1 MSSYSLSV
9 KPIDEYISAVIAGIC
24 RSISVVSLFALVLV
38 VTGCGP
44 SFNFQ
49 GEWKGNRKIA
59 VLPGE
64 NPAIAN
70 TLGQVTIQV
79 DSVGFKMKE
88 AGIPLEGTIRYEDG
102 KAFLRVETRL
112 GRPLSK
118 EPQEV
123 QDQFKEIILTPRSD
137 GKIDYYD
144 PGGKI
149 PEPLTLQRTEPK

>member
-24 RSISVVSLFALVLV
+24 RSISAVSLFALVLV

-44 SFNFQ
+44 SFNFH

-59 VLPGE
+59 VIPGE

-70 TLGQVTIQV
+70 TLGQVTVQV

-118 EPQEV
+118 EPKEV
-123 QDQFKEIILTPRSD
+123 QEQFKEIILTPRSD

-144 PGGKI
+144 PGSNSPK
-149 PEPLTLQRTEPK
+149 PLTLQRTVPK